1 MENFNEAMFDPS
13 TNLTYPALKGQR
25 KQSVRDVET
34 LFSDKVEQFMED
46 KGYTSEA
53 KYIKAVRHWRLACH
67 MRGLSQLE
75 RCRYNY
81 ELLNLILSDLMPWYE
96 TNYDFSTLEVARSLR
111 TLHSGKNVIEHEHQD
126 WIKKGHF
133 SVKSIQK
140 YCAANAESN
149 IDKNELIPAKQLVHL
164 LKHVRL
170 IAALL

>member
-1 MENFNEAMFDPS
+1 MFDPS
-13 TNLTYPALKGQR
+13 TNLTYPALTGQR

-53 KYIKAVRHWRLACH
+53 KYIKAVRHWRLACD

-96 TNYDFSTLEVARSLR
+96 TNYDFSTLEVARCVYCVVLILFYCYI
-111 TLHSGKNVIEHEHQD
+111 TLGLFQAYLDSQD
-126 WIKKGHF
+126 KW
-133 SVKSIQK
+133 
-140 YCAANAESN
+140 
-149 IDKNELIPAKQLVHL
+149 
-164 LKHVRL
+164 
-170 IAALL
+170 